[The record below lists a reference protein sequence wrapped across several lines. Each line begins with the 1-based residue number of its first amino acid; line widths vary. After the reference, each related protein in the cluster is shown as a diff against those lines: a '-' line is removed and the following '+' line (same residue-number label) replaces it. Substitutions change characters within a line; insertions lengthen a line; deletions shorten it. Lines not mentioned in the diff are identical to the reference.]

1 MVEGIAER
9 MVPVY
14 DARRKA
20 MIAGLDDILPEGAS
34 YVRPNGGMFIW
45 VSLPTGWDSKE
56 LLKVCIDK
64 GVAFVPG
71 DSFYLRGKGP
81 PAMRLNFSK
90 ENEEK
95 IGKGLALLDE
105 GMKAYKETL

>member
-1 MVEGIAER
+1 M
-9 MVPVY
+9 
-14 DARRKA
+14 
-20 MIAGLDDILPEGAS
+20 
-34 YVRPNGGMFIW
+34 
-45 VSLPTGWDSKE
+45 
-56 LLKVCIDK
+56 
-64 GVAFVPG
+64 AFVPG